1 MWLWFLHFNGYRIF
15 NFMNI
20 PWHGTAHTRKKSFKY
35 DHHCLAGT
43 GAQALCPSDSHHRI
57 ETGETPSLLWSGPWP
72 PPCVC
77 GRWIHWYSHVQIINI
92 YNNTFWHSLLSEE
105 AKHKVV
111 KKKKTWPL
119 RNFIK
124 SPQANKKVP
133 ETRRLRQQICAFSH
147 GSGGWQSR
155 IEESIG
161 LAPSEA
167 PLWLAKGCLPLHPH
181 TSPSVCFTVFFPCL
195 FPNLFKCLRQIR
207 LGPIPVAAVYLHP
220 CCKALFPNKVT
231 GWGAGGED
239 FNTWIWGRHD
249 SVPSSCVDL
258 NTASCILLGRK
269 ENKGEARHSPSTAW
283 SSTFTL
289 FLRPSI

>member
-111 KKKKTWPL
+111 KKKKHDLYVISLSRPRLT
-119 RNFIK
+119 
-124 SPQANKKVP
+124 KKY
-133 ETRRLRQQICAFSH
+133 Q
-147 GSGGWQSR
+147 
-155 IEESIG
+155 
-161 LAPSEA
+161 
-167 PLWLAKGCLPLHPH
+167 
-181 TSPSVCFTVFFPCL
+181 
-195 FPNLFKCLRQIR
+195 R
-207 LGPIPVAAVYLHP
+207 LGGL
-220 CCKALFPNKVT
+220 
-231 GWGAGGED
+231 
-239 FNTWIWGRHD
+239 D
-249 SVPSSCVDL
+249 SRSV
-258 NTASCILLGRK
+258 
-269 ENKGEARHSPSTAW
+269 
-283 SSTFTL
+283 L
-289 FLRPSI
+289 FLTDLGADSPESRNQ